1 MIKLK
6 PNQRAAFTL
15 IEIMVVV
22 AIIGLL
28 AALAVPFYTKSRE
41 ESTKKACINNLVQIY
56 SAKVRWAL
64 DNRKAST
71 DIPTDADLIG
81 PELFLRKKPECPS
94 GGNYSYEQVDQPP
107 TCDKPGHSLQ

>member
-1 MIKLK
+1 MTINLK
-6 PNQRAAFTL
+6 TQKRAGFTL

-28 AALAVPFYTKSRE
+28 ASLAVPFYTKSRE

-64 DNRKAST
+64 DNKKAIT
-71 DIPTDADLIG
+71 DVPTDADLIG
-81 PELFLRKKPECPS
+81 AELYLRRKPLCPT
-94 GGNYSYEQVDQPP
+94 GGNYSYGQV
-107 TCDKPGHSLQ
+107 